1 MQTNLP
7 FWKIY
12 LDTCCLSRL
21 FDPRTQARVRQEA
34 EDISQ
39 ILTYCFRGDLHW
51 ISSTVLSDEIDQT
64 ADLMK
69 RFRIKTLLSRAHQ
82 TIFSGIDAGTRGK
95 NLELL
100 GFQEFD
106 ALHIACAEIGEA
118 DIFLTTDDKLLRRAK
133 RYHEQLHIQVK
144 NPSTWLQEVNSDER
158 FRNDRY

>member
-1 MQTNLP
+1 MQTDLP

-21 FDPRTQARVRQEA
+21 FDPSTQARIAQEA

-39 ILTYCFRGDLHW
+39 ILTYCFRGDWHW
-51 ISSTVLSDEIDQT
+51 ISSTVLSDEVEQT

-69 RFRIKTLLSRAHQ
+69 RFQIKTLLSRAHQ
-82 TIFSGIDAGTRGK
+82 TISYGTDVRTRGK

-106 ALHIACAEIGEA
+106 ALHIACAEIGKA
-118 DIFLTTDDKLLRRAK
+118 DLFLTTDDRLLRRAK
-133 RYHEQLHIQVK
+133 RYHEQLHIQVE
-144 NPSTWLQEVNSDER
+144 NPSTWLQGVNSDER